1 MTSTVLGFGK
11 NNRDG
16 HAGGPISVTETEET
30 VRSDEVSAIEHMESH
45 LGRIRR
51 PKKRSPQNRGW
62 LLKSD

>member
-16 HAGGPISVTETEET
+16 HEGGPISVAETEET

-51 PKKRSPQNRGW
+51 SKKRSPQNHVW
-62 LLKSD
+62 LLRSD